1 MVCNSDSY
9 YWNFKAIYAFV
20 RVSTFSWCI
29 SASLD
34 TASHWNSH
42 RKHASSTAGTQVWDS
57 KFGTLRS
64 GVLNW
69 MSPHTAINHQVTHC
83 KVPSSIYNHQH
94 ILLQAVTAPAVSS
107 VFCTSCLNLLMGMI
121 FGMGT
126 RLSAW
131 WSISVIMHQKH
142 VMERISR
149 ILHTLLQ

>member
-9 YWNFKAIYAFV
+9 YWNFKAIHAFV

-83 KVPSSIYNHQH
+83 KVPGSIYNHQH
-94 ILLQAVTAPAVSS
+94 ILLQAVAAPAVSS
-107 VFCTSCLNLLMGMI
+107 VFCTSCLNLLMRMI